1 MHGMI
6 IPLVGNGGQGF
17 SAFHDAF
24 LGFFRRS
31 GDANMAE
38 RLRRCQLMSAD
49 LQLVQGGMKLFMD
62 EAKFTIS
69 PYRNSRTDRVITKK
83 AGDAKER
90 GVYPK
95 TRGKGLNILAAF
107 SSSGWSYCYVFPGE
121 TINSDRF

>member
-38 RLRRCQLMSAD
+38 SITLIDQA
-49 LQLVQGGMKLFMD
+49 LVGAPD
-62 EAKFTIS
+62 DN
-69 PYRNSRTDRVITKK
+69 P
-83 AGDAKER
+83 
-90 GVYPK
+90 
-95 TRGKGLNILAAF
+95 
-107 SSSGWSYCYVFPGE
+107 
-121 TINSDRF
+121 